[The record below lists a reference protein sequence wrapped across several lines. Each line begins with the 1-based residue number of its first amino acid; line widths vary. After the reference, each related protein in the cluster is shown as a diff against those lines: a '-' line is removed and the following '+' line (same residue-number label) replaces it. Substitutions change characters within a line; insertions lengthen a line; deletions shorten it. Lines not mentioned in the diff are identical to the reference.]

1 MVSFKTSFPQ
11 STIPKKKVLTA
22 FQAMTNSIRKL
33 RIRCLNEYYHV
44 QPLVSRNTIK
54 LVTTLYFVLKVAPIF
69 KLILVSDIGSWGH
82 SNPALSSCWGV
93 TVMAFLESNL
103 ATFNSLITFIL
114 FDSEC
119 SLKILRRMEK
129 NKSVYHIKKNI
140 KTQETLP
147 PLQRSGLVNY
157 NAHKNGMLYSDL
169 KGL

>member
-1 MVSFKTSFPQ
+1 
-11 STIPKKKVLTA
+11 
-22 FQAMTNSIRKL
+22 
-33 RIRCLNEYYHV
+33 
-44 QPLVSRNTIK
+44 
-54 LVTTLYFVLKVAPIF
+54 
-69 KLILVSDIGSWGH
+69 
-82 SNPALSSCWGV
+82 
-93 TVMAFLESNL
+93 MAFLESNL